1 MMLRAALILVAI
13 RAQTAPP
20 VSGPADPPAEPAEP
34 APPSACADDS
44 TWHTQKP
51 TQAPTVAAAK
61 KKYVHS
67 NSRSGLQVF
76 FALVLIMV
84 IIISIMAICARCK
97 KDQRSNQ
104 RSLEMSERQSS
115 YEPPVVQGERVPTPM
130 GRVPPSKLDSP
141 RGAVV

>member
-1 MMLRAALILVAI
+1 MGEAAFGQDAI
-13 RAQTAPP
+13 YQCC
-20 VSGPADPPAEPAEP
+20 GPADLMAETLQP
-34 APPSACADDS
+34 
-44 TWHTQKP
+44 TQKP

-67 NSRSGLQVF
+67 SRSGLQTF
-76 FALVLIMV
+76 FALVLILV

-97 KDQRSNQ
+97 REQRGNQ
-104 RSLEMSERQSS
+104 RSFEMTDRQSS
-115 YEPPVVQGERVPTPM
+115 YEPPVVVQGERVPAPM